1 MTVAV
6 AQDTTLLMTRI
17 FEAPA
22 ARVFD
27 AWLTREKWQSWVGP
41 PGTQCEIPLLEP
53 HVGGRYRID
62 MRMSNGGPVIPVGGV
77 FKVIDRPRK
86 LVMTWCWDGDPAR
99 ESLLTL
105 LFRPSATARPSSR
118 CARRA
123 WPRFRIATTMAAGGR
138 ECSASSRPTL
148 QATAKQPSWQCRA
161 LQAGAAPEKNGPVI
175 AHRPV

>member
-6 AQDTTLLMTRI
+6 ADDTTLLMTRI
-17 FEAPA
+17 FDAPA
-22 ARVFD
+22 TRVFD
-27 AWLTREKWQSWVGP
+27 AWLTRERWQSWVGP

-62 MRMSNGGPVIPVGGV
+62 MRMSNGGPVVPVGGV

-105 LFRPSATARPSSR
+105 LFTERDGKTELTLRQEGLGTLANRDDHRKGWSGVFGKLEAYLAGHSA
-118 CARRA
+118 
-123 WPRFRIATTMAAGGR
+123 AA
-138 ECSASSRPTL
+138 
-148 QATAKQPSWQCRA
+148 
-161 LQAGAAPEKNGPVI
+161 
-175 AHRPV
+175 